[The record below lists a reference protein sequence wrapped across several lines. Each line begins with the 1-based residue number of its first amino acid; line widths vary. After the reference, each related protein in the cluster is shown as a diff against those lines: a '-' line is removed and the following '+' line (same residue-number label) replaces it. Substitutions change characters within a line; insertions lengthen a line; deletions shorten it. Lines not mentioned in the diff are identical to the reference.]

1 MIWSS
6 VNSNRKKKT
15 EIKTR
20 WLYCKELNSTTL
32 SYYGLQLKRSF
43 TNQFLLST
51 NGNNYHEKNC
61 STDYS
66 KLKLRSKRNCL
77 TWYHIDLRR
86 TSAKE
91 IHRNRVL
98 RGREIFFF
106 NLFIHFRTE
115 SESSLESHLCPAKFS
130 SFRPS
135 VTQNEM
141 LYIQGNEVFYL

>member
-1 MIWSS
+1 M
-6 VNSNRKKKT
+6 
-15 EIKTR
+15 
-20 WLYCKELNSTTL
+20 YCKELNSTTL

-66 KLKLRSKRNCL
+66 KLQLRSKRNCL

-106 NLFIHFRTE
+106 ICSYI
-115 SESSLESHLCPAKFS
+115 SELNQNQVWSLTYARRNFLRLDHLSLRKCYTSKETRCFTIKAVIS
-130 SFRPS
+130 L
-135 VTQNEM
+135 TN
-141 LYIQGNEVFYL
+141 